1 MKKLIAILLVALMA
15 LSLVACNR
23 TPADLSTAIIGSWEL
38 DDAEGEETKQA
49 VAMMKLFG
57 MSMILEF
64 HEDGTGKMISAMGE
78 EEEVTEFNYQIKD
91 NQIVIDESPA
101 EFKIVDKELHI
112 SLEGEMMIFKKK

>member
-1 MKKLIAILLVALMA
+1 
-15 LSLVACNR
+15 
-23 TPADLSTAIIGSWEL
+23 
-38 DDAEGEETKQA
+38 
-49 VAMMKLFG
+49 MMKLFG

-64 HEDGTGKMISAMGE
+64 HKDGTGKMISAMGE

-101 EFKIVDKELHI
+101 EFKIVGKELHI

>member
-23 TPADLSTAIIGSWEL
+23 TSADLSTAIVGSWEL

-64 HEDGTGKMISAMGE
+64 HKDGTGKMISAMGE

-101 EFKIVDKELHI
+101 EFKIVGKELHI